1 MNLFQN
7 HNHCT
12 TARAIYIF
20 RGIIE
25 ESEIEGK
32 DALVMTINKPETVL
46 YRAPTFSL
54 LLVSHGG
61 LVHKNNLIQ

>member
-12 TARAIYIF
+12 TARAIYF
-20 RGIIE
+20 VVE
-25 ESEIEGK
+25 EREIEGI
-32 DALVMTINKPETVL
+32 DALLMTINKPETVL

-61 LVHKNNLIQ
+61 LVYKNNLI